1 MAPLLLLSLL
11 WIKTKTQLP
20 GGIKI
25 DHPQPLLKK
34 GGELKREIVMFQRGW
49 KKPGAILLFL
59 FFLAGCSISTT
70 FRPYPHK
77 IAPFQQQLTTASSP
91 DFLKAL
97 KSERRGNDKILY
109 NLEHGRAAQLF
120 RQSETSRNDFAAAIE
135 AIRSNEQRAVVSA
148 GQIGAT
154 LASLTTND
162 NALPYAGEGYERVL
176 LHHYQALNYLLDA
189 DLSGAAVEFRWA
201 NNEQREALGRHEKE
215 LAKAEHEAQKRNVGN
230 AVQSNEFQRRYAQ
243 LDEIAGRVKNSFQNA
258 YSFYLSG
265 VVYELLGE
273 ENDAYIDYKKALEI
287 YPENGYVQRDVLR
300 LARRLQMQDDLAAL
314 AKRFPALYNTTG
326 VAAAGAA
333 GELILLY
340 EEGFVPPR
348 EEIKLPIPLP
358 GGLVTLALPYY
369 RVARRDYRPLEVLS
383 DNALLGRTELLCD
396 VQGLAVKSLQEKMP
410 VLLTR
415 QVVRAVSKGVAQQAA
430 KENFGVAGQLGV
442 MAYSVIS
449 ENADLRSWLTLPGN
463 VQILRLSLPAGPQR
477 LRLQSPNS
485 LLGTEIAVDVKG
497 GGKTIVYAVK
507 TSNKFHTAAVAFGK

>member
-1 MAPLLLLSLL
+1 M
-11 WIKTKTQLP
+11 KNR
-20 GGIKI
+20 GG
-25 DHPQPLLKK
+25 KK
-34 GGELKREIVMFQRGW
+34 L
-49 KKPGAILLFL
+49 GAILLIL
-59 FFLAGCSISTT
+59 LLAGCSVSTT
-70 FRPYPHK
+70 FRPYPYK
-77 IAPFQQQLTTASSP
+77 IAPLQQQLFTANPP

-120 RQSETSRNDFAAAIE
+120 RQTEISRNDFAAAIE
-135 AIRSNEQRAVVSA
+135 AIRHNEQRALISA

-154 LASLTTND
+154 LASFTTND

-201 NNEQREALGRHEKE
+201 NNEQREALNRHEKE
-215 LAKAEHEAQKRNVGN
+215 LARAEREAQKKNVGN
-230 AVQSNEFQRRYAQ
+230 AVENSEFQRRYAQ
-243 LDEIAGRVKNSFQNA
+243 LDEVAGRVKNSFQNA

-265 VVYELLGE
+265 VVYELQGE

-300 LARRLQMQDDLAAL
+300 LARRLQMDDDLAAL

-326 VAAAGAA
+326 VAAKSSG
-333 GELILLY
+333 GEVILLY

-348 EEIKLPIPLP
+348 EEIKLPFFLP
-358 GGLVTLALPYY
+358 GGLVTLAFPYY
-369 RVARRDYRPLEVLS
+369 RGPWRDYLPLEVLTGS
-383 DNALLGRTELLCD
+383 ALLGRTEVLCD
-396 VQGLAVKSLQEKMP
+396 VRGLAVKSLQEKMP
-410 VLLTR
+410 ILLTR
-415 QVVRAVSKGVAQQAA
+415 QVVRAVSKALAQQAA
-430 KENFGVAGQLGV
+430 KEKFGAAGQLGM

-449 ENADLRSWLTLPGN
+449 ENADLRSWLTLPEN
-463 VQILRLSLPAGPQR
+463 AQILRVSLPAGPQR

-485 LLGTEIAVDVKG
+485 LLGTEIAIDVKD

-507 TSNKFHTAAVAFGK
+507 TGNQFHTATVAFGK

>member
-1 MAPLLLLSLL
+1 M
-11 WIKTKTQLP
+11 KHR
-20 GGIKI
+20 GG
-25 DHPQPLLKK
+25 KK
-34 GGELKREIVMFQRGW
+34 LGV
-49 KKPGAILLFL
+49 ILLML
-59 FFLAGCSISTT
+59 LLAGCSVSTT
-70 FRPYPHK
+70 FRPYPYK
-77 IAPFQQQLTTASSP
+77 IAPFQQQLFTANPP

-120 RQSETSRNDFAAAIE
+120 RQTEISRNDFAAAIE
-135 AIRSNEQRAVVSA
+135 AIRHNEQRALISA

-154 LASLTTND
+154 LASFTTND

-201 NNEQREALGRHEKE
+201 NNEQREALNRHEKE
-215 LAKAEHEAQKRNVGN
+215 LARAEREAQKKNVSN
-230 AVQSNEFQRRYAQ
+230 AVENSEFQRRYAQ
-243 LDEIAGRVKNSFQNA
+243 LDEVAGRVKNSFQNA

-265 VVYELLGE
+265 VVYELQGE

-300 LARRLQMQDDLAAL
+300 LARRLQMDDDLAAL

-326 VAAAGAA
+326 VAAKSSG
-333 GELILLY
+333 GEVILLY

-348 EEIKLPIPLP
+348 EEIKLPFFLP
-358 GGLVTLALPYY
+358 GGLVTLAFPYY
-369 RVARRDYRPLEVLS
+369 RGPWRDYLPLEVLTGS
-383 DNALLGRTELLCD
+383 ALLGRTEVLCD
-396 VQGLAVKSLQEKMP
+396 VRGLAVKSLQEKMP
-410 VLLTR
+410 ILLTR
-415 QVVRAVSKGVAQQAA
+415 QVVRAVSKALAQQAA
-430 KENFGVAGQLGV
+430 KEKFGAAGQLGM

-449 ENADLRSWLTLPGN
+449 ENADLRSWLTLPEN
-463 VQILRLSLPAGPQR
+463 AQILRVSLPAGPQR

-485 LLGTEIAVDVKG
+485 LLGTEIAIDVKD

-507 TSNKFHTAAVAFGK
+507 TGNQFHLAAVSFAK